1 MDAGTG
7 TKVTHILLLE
17 DDKAH
22 QELILRMFRDDPEP
36 FRISVAGTIREARE
50 TIGREHPDLIIADW
64 ILPDG
69 KGIEI
74 LPRRDEL
81 VTTPLI
87 IMTSFG
93 DEHLAVEIMKSG
105 AIDYIVKSATTF
117 RDMPHIAR
125 RALRDWENI
134 TERKRAEKEKWD
146 SEKRLADI
154 ISFLPD
160 AVVAIDNEGRVIA
173 WNDATGQMTGVP
185 AGQILG
191 KGDYEYSIPFYGERR
206 PILIDL
212 IHREDKEIE
221 KKYLNLRR
229 EGERISSE
237 VYIPTLFGGK
247 GAYLWGTASPLY
259 DSAGNR
265 IGAIEIIRD
274 ITDRKKAEDAVKER
288 EASLNLAQRVAH
300 LGSWEMDVQ
309 SGSITWSD
317 ELFHIMGHDPQ
328 SFTPQYDSLDK
339 VVHPDD
345 LEPMKAA
352 VTTAIENKTPFEF
365 LLRVVLPDGRI
376 RTLLDQAETQYD
388 GDGNP
393 IRMIG
398 TALDITEQN
407 RVQEALRDSEL
418 RYRSV
423 IENAAEGITV
433 VQDGKLQYANPR
445 LLEMTQVR
453 PEEFTYRPFTDFI
466 HPDDRAL
473 VFERYQ
479 LRILGEDVPPYYD
492 FRIIGKNG
500 KVIWVQIS
508 AVRIIWN
515 GKPATLNFLTDITD
529 RKQMED
535 TLQKSEQEF
544 RSLAESMPQI
554 VWVTRA
560 DGWNIYFNQQW
571 VDYTGLSLEESYGH
585 GWNIPFH
592 PDDRQRAWDAWQ
604 RATQHNDTYSIEC
617 RLRRADGAYRWWLIR
632 GVPLRNASGEILKW
646 FGTCTDIE
654 SIKQTEEKLRE
665 SEERYRALLFGA
677 GIGVGYWS
685 TDGILLFLNEISL
698 KRLNGKEGDFTGKN
712 IRDLFGDAD
721 AEMYLERIQ
730 KAAVSP
736 DPREY
741 EDYISMPVGKG
752 WYLSVYTRITGPDG
766 TVRGIQVLSMDI
778 TERKLNEEIRT
789 SYEARMNSAMEIGN
803 LAWWELDLPGGAVR
817 FDDRKAIML
826 GYLPS
831 QFNHYQDFTA
841 LLHPDDYEPAMLAM
855 RNHIEGKESRYH
867 ADYRILTAAGDY
879 HWFRDVGG
887 ITRRH
892 ADGSPATITGIVI
905 DITASKL
912 AEEAIRTNET
922 RFQALIQNSSDII
935 RILDRHCLIVYE
947 SASAERILG
956 YPPDYMIGKDPFVF
970 IHPDDIERVK
980 TDLRGV
986 YEKKNDGIPTE
997 FRVRKADG
1005 EYLWVDSIGIN
1016 LLDVA
1021 GVNGIVI
1028 TTRSIQQRKQAEEQ
1042 INKTLRQLERSE
1054 ALLRKVYDILPIGLW
1069 LADKNGKI
1077 FYGNPAGIKTWGADP
1092 HVPIEKYRA
1101 FKARRLPS
1109 CKEIAP
1115 DDWALGHTILEGV
1128 TIKDEMIEIDAF
1140 DGKKKI
1146 ILNYT
1151 APLYDATG
1159 AIDGAIVVNQEI
1171 TDKVKAEKALRKN
1184 QARLSTAMD
1193 IAGLVNWEYDVASG
1207 MFTFDDRFYAFL
1219 ETTADREG
1227 GNLMSAETYMQEFVY
1242 PDDRP
1247 AVLAAIQKLVAATD
1261 PAYSGQME
1269 HRITPRDGSVRT
1281 IISRFAPIM
1290 GPDGKVIRTYGA
1302 NQDIT
1307 DFKLMESEIRSLN
1320 TVLEQRVKD
1329 RTEALVET
1337 NDKLEEE
1344 NAQRL
1349 EAERMLQASY
1359 DEKVMLLKEIH
1370 HRVKNNLQIIASLL
1384 NLQSRYIK
1392 DEPTLAAIRESQN
1405 RVKAMALVHEKL
1417 YRSEDISH
1425 ISLHEYIK
1433 FLGTGLFHFYDAK
1446 LRGIQFNLDIHD
1458 IEVDIDTAIP
1468 LGLII
1473 NELISNSLK
1482 YAFPEGKTGEV
1493 AISVSKEGRTLTVL
1507 FRDTG
1512 IGIPADLDWR
1522 NTPSLGLRLVI
1533 TLIDQ
1538 MNGTVELD
1546 RSAGTLFTMIVHEK
1560 EPRSEK

>member
-7 TKVTHILLLE
+7 IKVTHILLLE

-22 QELILRMFRDDPEP
+22 QELILRMFRDDPEQ
-36 FRISVAGTIREARE
+36 FRISVAGTVREARE
-50 TIGREHPDLIIADW
+50 IIGREHTDLIIADW

-74 LPRRDEL
+74 LPRTDEL

-173 WNDATGQMTGVP
+173 WNEATEQMTGVP
-185 AGQILG
+185 AEQILG
-191 KGDYEYSIPFYGERR
+191 KGDCEYSIPFYGERR

-212 IHREDKEIE
+212 IRMEDKEIE

-229 EGERISSE
+229 EGEQISSE

-259 DSAGNR
+259 DSAGNC

-274 ITDRKKAEDAVKER
+274 ITERKRAEQVLQEKEATLETLLNAPNDTIALIDRQGIILGINEEGARRIGGNVPGVTGQCAFDLLPQDIAKARKVQIEQVFESGEPVRFDDIRSGMYLHNEIFPIFNAERTAVDRIAIFARDITDKKRAELALQESETRFRDLFNNMSSGVVIYEGTPGGNDFIIRDINRAVETIEQVKKDEIIGK
-288 EASLNLAQRVAH
+288 SVLNVFPGVVEFGLFSVFQRVAKTGIPESH
-300 LGSWEMDVQ
+300 PVSLYRDNRISGWRDNYIYKLPSGEIVALYEDV
-309 SGSITWSD
+309 T
-317 ELFHIMGHDPQ
+317 E
-328 SFTPQYDSLDK
+328 K
-339 VVHPDD
+339 
-345 LEPMKAA
+345 K
-352 VTTAIENKTPFEF
+352 KTEEV
-365 LLRVVLPDGRI
+365 LR
-376 RTLLDQAETQYD
+376 E
-388 GDGNP
+388 
-393 IRMIG
+393 
-398 TALDITEQN
+398 
-407 RVQEALRDSEL
+407 SEL

-433 VQDGKLQYANPR
+433 VQDGKLQYANTR
-445 LLEMTQVR
+445 LLEMTQVSSDKIAN
-453 PEEFTYRPFTDFI
+453 RPFTDFI
-466 HPDDRAL
+466 HPDDRTL

-479 LRILGEDVPPYYD
+479 RRIMGEDVPQCYD
-492 FRIIGKNG
+492 FRVLGENG

-529 RKQMED
+529 RKQ
-535 TLQKSEQEF
+535 
-544 RSLAESMPQI
+544 A
-554 VWVTRA
+554 
-560 DGWNIYFNQQW
+560 
-571 VDYTGLSLEESYGH
+571 
-585 GWNIPFH
+585 
-592 PDDRQRAWDAWQ
+592 
-604 RATQHNDTYSIEC
+604 
-617 RLRRADGAYRWWLIR
+617 
-632 GVPLRNASGEILKW
+632 
-646 FGTCTDIE
+646 
-654 SIKQTEEKLRE
+654 EEKLRE

-685 TDGILLFLNEISL
+685 TDGTLLFLNEISL
-698 KRLNGKEGDFTGKN
+698 KRLNGKEEDFIGKN

-721 AEMYLERIQ
+721 GEMYLERIQ
-730 KAAVSP
+730 KAAISP
-736 DPREY
+736 DPKEY
-741 EDYISMPVGKG
+741 EDYISLPVGKG
-752 WYLSVYTRITGPDG
+752 WYLSVYSRITGPDG

-778 TERKLNEEIRT
+778 TERKQNEEIRK

-803 LAWWELDLPGGAVR
+803 LAWWEMDLPDGAVR

-841 LLHPDDYEPAMLAM
+841 LLHPEDYEPALQAM

-892 ADGSPATITGIVI
+892 ADGSPATVTGIVI
-905 DITASKL
+905 DITASKR

-935 RILDRHCLIVYE
+935 RILDRHGLIVYE

-956 YPPDYMIGKDPFVF
+956 YPPDYMIGKDPFEY

-1028 TTRSIQQRKQAEEQ
+1028 TTRSIQQRKQADEQ

-1069 LADKNGKI
+1069 LADKNGTI
-1077 FYGNPAGIKTWGADP
+1077 FYGNPAGVKIWGADP
-1092 HVPIEKYRA
+1092 HVPIEKFGV
-1101 FKARRLPS
+1101 FKGRRLPS
-1109 CKEIAP
+1109 REEIAP

-1151 APLYDATG
+1151 APLYDTTG

-1171 TDKVKAEKALRKN
+1171 TDKVKAEQALREN

-1207 MFTFDDRFYAFL
+1207 MFTFDDRFYAL
-1219 ETTADREG
+1219 YETTADREG
-1227 GNLMSAETYMQEFVY
+1227 GNLMSAETYMQEFIY
-1242 PDDRP
+1242 PDDRSK
-1247 AVLAAIQKLVAATD
+1247 VLADIQKLLTTTD

-1281 IISRFAPIM
+1281 IIARFAPIM

-1337 NDKLEEE
+1337 NEKLEEE

-1384 NLQSRYIK
+1384 NLQSRYVK

-1425 ISLHEYIK
+1425 ISLLDYIK
-1433 FLGTGLFHFYDAK
+1433 FLGTGLFQFYDAK

-1493 AISVSKEGRTLTVL
+1493 AISVKKEGRTLTVL

-1522 NTPSLGLRLVI
+1522 NTPSLGLRLVT
-1533 TLIDQ
+1533 TLVDQ
-1538 MNGTVELD
+1538 MNGTIELD
-1546 RSAGTLFTMIVHEK
+1546 RSAGTQFSIEVHEK